1 LYQQHHDATA
11 GKKEKWKLEKA
22 SKEVGANQTE
32 NKKANC
38 NNY

>member
-1 LYQQHHDATA
+1 MQLL
-11 GKKEKWKLEKA
+11 GRKRNGNWRRKA
-22 SKEVGANQTE
+22 RRWGANKTE

>member
-1 LYQQHHDATA
+1 LNQQDHDATA
-11 GKKEKWKLEKA
+11 GKKKKWKLQKER
-22 SKEVGANQTE
+22 KEVGANKTE